1 MKLKQ
6 LLQEMSQTLVQIVDT
21 DAIREWDVIIATEF
35 LAPLLACLHS
45 KWKIPS
51 VVLSTSM
58 QFQPHTLPQW
68 PFPSMLGNAVSD
80 NLSFKDRLV
89 SGISSVLFPI
99 VYEHVLV
106 RGIKTA

>member
-1 MKLKQ
+1 MVERAGMNFLGVAPGEQVSSFMKTFGKSHTELQQLTSPIFLAMKLKQ

-58 QFQPHTLPQW
+58 HFTTV
-68 PFPSMLGNAVSD
+68 A
-80 NLSFKDRLV
+80 LSK
-89 SGISSVLFPI
+89 
-99 VYEHVLV
+99 H
-106 RGIKTA
+106 AW